1 MMGEAMVM
9 VTELHRHKYK
19 LSPVSP
25 TLCRFNQLGTAIHDP
40 ALFGAL
46 AAPPPFLSN
55 GQSEALFMKPLGF
68 PDYPLIRFQC
78 FIYAGGS
85 S

>member
-1 MMGEAMVM
+1 MLMMGEAMVM

-25 TLCRFNQLGTAIHDP
+25 TLCRCNQLGTAIHDP

-46 AAPPPFLSN
+46 SLATVN
-55 GQSEALFMKPLGF
+55 QKP
-68 PDYPLIRFQC
+68 C
-78 FIYAGGS
+78 S
-85 S
+85 